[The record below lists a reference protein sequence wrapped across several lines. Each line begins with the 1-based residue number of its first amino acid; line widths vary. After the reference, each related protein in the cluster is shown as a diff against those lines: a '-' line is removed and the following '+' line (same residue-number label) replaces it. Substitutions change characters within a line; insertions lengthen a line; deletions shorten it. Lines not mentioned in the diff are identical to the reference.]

1 MTNHLFLPTASLDGL
16 SIRPE
21 YEEWLLNWLSQ
32 TEKDIENGEVA
43 SSMCLQGVIV
53 ETVLFGETRLDWL
66 AILDDLLTDENGIPL
81 AYSEKY
87 GKRLCEF
94 NQWRQTPVHAI
105 HTRHWIET
113 ALEKQDPDIDFYA
126 QLIASFIQ
134 PSGWIY
140 NPKVSETNL
149 RTRMKSEYSMSLAM
163 GLEIMAEAGELNQY
177 QKRFEATLASTPIT
191 GFLSAEY
198 FRIKALELMS
208 ASHFVPTGI
217 ADVLTS
223 CETDIGYCDFAIK
236 NKVDDYMG
244 TAKRTSRDK
253 VTHSP
258 LSALHA
264 QHISRYCDTLAQVR
278 VEVVLKSLKDHM
290 DKNPFD
296 IQAFKIRDLP
306 IPFGIDITPLEL
318 IAAAVITQ

>member
-1 MTNHLFLPTASLDGL
+1 MTNHIFLSSVLLKGL
-16 SIRPE
+16 PIRLE
-21 YEEWLLNWLSQ
+21 YQQWLLDWLSQ
-32 TEKDIENGEVA
+32 VEKNIEDGEVA

-53 ETVLFGETRLDWL
+53 EIALFGETRLDWL
-66 AILDDLLTDENGIPL
+66 AILDDFLTDESGFPL
-81 AYSEKY
+81 AYSERY

-105 HTRHWIET
+105 HTRYWIEN
-113 ALEKQDPDIDFYA
+113 ALGKIDLNHDYYA
-126 QLIASFIQ
+126 QLITSFIQ

-149 RTRMKSEYSMSLAM
+149 RTRMKSEYLMSFAM
-163 GLEIMAEAGELNQY
+163 GVEMLSKAGELNQHR
-177 QKRFEATLASTPIT
+177 KRFEATLASMPST

-198 FRIKALELMS
+198 FRIKALEVLS
-208 ASHFVPTGI
+208 ALHFVPIGI
-217 ADVLTS
+217 VEVLTS
-223 CETDIGYCDFAIK
+223 CEADKGYCDFAIK

-253 VTHSP
+253 VVHSP

-264 QHISRYCDTLAQVR
+264 HHISRYCDAPTRLR
-278 VEVVLKSLKDHM
+278 VGEVLKSLKEYMEKH
-290 DKNPFD
+290 PFD

-306 IPFGIDITPLEL
+306 IPFGVDFTPLEI
-318 IAAAVITQ
+318 IAAAVIAQ

>member
-1 MTNHLFLPTASLDGL
+1 MADHIFLSSVPLEGL
-16 SIRPE
+16 PIRPE
-21 YEEWLLNWLSQ
+21 YREWLLDWLSQ
-32 TEKDIENGEVA
+32 AEKNIEDGEVA

-53 ETVLFGETRLDWL
+53 ETVLFGETRLDWI
-66 AILDDLLTDENGIPL
+66 AILDDFLTDESGFPL
-81 AYSEKY
+81 AYSERY

-94 NQWRQTPVHAI
+94 NQWRQTPVHAV
-105 HTRHWIET
+105 HARYWIET
-113 ALEKQDPDIDFYA
+113 TLGKANPGIDLYA
-126 QLIASFIQ
+126 RLITSFIQ

-149 RTRMKSEYSMSLAM
+149 RTRMKSEYFMSLAM
-163 GLEIMAEAGELNQY
+163 GLEILAEGGELNQY
-177 QKRFEATLASTPIT
+177 QKRFEATLASTPVT

-198 FRIKALELMS
+198 FRIRALEMMS

-217 ADVLTS
+217 AEVLSS
-223 CETDIGYCDFAIK
+223 CEADIGYCDFAIK

-264 QHISRYCDTLAQVR
+264 QHISLHCDKLTQSR

-290 DKNPFD
+290 EENPFD

-318 IAAAVITQ
+318 IAAAALTQ